1 MNLRVA
7 TALTPSLFALL
18 LSVGSALTGCTTPDP
33 VGRLAEF
40 EADRVAAED
49 AASQDSGSGDTGVD
63 TGSDTGSGNGSG
75 VTCTPAPFEV
85 EGTYLLGVNV
95 FPLDRRDEHPL
106 LLSTEVVADG
116 SGSYTFTFQP
126 LATDDIIADDG
137 SRTPRTTGARAAV
150 GTPIVV
156 TGVTIGADRSFNLT
170 VAGLRIVGEANSLTG
185 RDILADINFVDASFR
200 DSNFACGNVTG
211 QASEPISLSLAPSTF
226 AFQRTTDFLS
236 ATFLADNCN
245 DAAEIPAPAEIC
257 EGCTPAPFEAV
268 GTYLLGVNVFPLDR
282 RDEHPLLLSTEV
294 VADGSGSYTFTFQ
307 PLATDDIIADDGSR
321 TPRTTGARAPVGTAI
336 VVPGVTIG
344 ADRSFNL
351 TVANLRITGEANSL
365 TGRDILADINF
376 VDASFRDS
384 NFACGNV
391 TGQASEPIS
400 LSLAPSTFAFQRTTN
415 FLSATFLADNCDDA
429 AQIPA
434 PPEDCG
440 EGSGSGN

>member
-1 MNLRVA
+1 
-7 TALTPSLFALL
+7 
-18 LSVGSALTGCTTPDP
+18 
-33 VGRLAEF
+33 
-40 EADRVAAED
+40 
-49 AASQDSGSGDTGVD
+49 
-63 TGSDTGSGNGSG
+63 
-75 VTCTPAPFEV
+75 
-85 EGTYLLGVNV
+85 
-95 FPLDRRDEHPL
+95 
-106 LLSTEVVADG
+106 VADG
-116 SGSYTFTFQP
+116 SGTFTFTFPP

-137 SRTPRTTGARAAV
+137 SRTPRTTGARAPV
-150 GTPIVV
+150 GTAIVV
-156 TGVTIGADRSFNLT
+156 SGVTIGDDRSFNLT

-282 RDEHPLLLSTEV
+282 RDEHPLLISTEV

-321 TPRTTGARAPVGTAI
+321 TPRTTGARAPAGTPI
-336 VVPGVTIG
+336 VVPGVAIG

-351 TVANLRITGEANSL
+351 TVAGLRIVGEANSL

-429 AQIPA
+429 AEIPA

>member
-18 LSVGSALTGCTTPDP
+18 LSVVSALTGCTTPDP
-33 VGRLAEF
+33 EGRLGEF
-40 EADRVAAED
+40 DEARAAAAAD
-49 AASQDSGSGDTGVD
+49 AAQDSGNGDTTID
-63 TGSDTGSGNGSG
+63 TGADTGSGSGSG
-75 VTCTPAPFEV
+75 VTCTPAPFDPV
-85 EGTYLLGVNV
+85 GTYLLGVNV

-106 LLSTEVVADG
+106 LISTEIEADG

-137 SRTPRTTGARAAV
+137 SRSPRTTGARAPV
-150 GTPIVV
+150 GTAIVV
-156 TGVTIGADRSFNLT
+156 SGVTIGDDRSFNLT
-170 VAGLRIVGEANSLTG
+170 VAGLRVVGEANSLTG
-185 RDILADINFVDASFR
+185 RDILADINFVNATFR
-200 DSNFACGNVTG
+200 DSNFACGDVTG

-282 RDEHPLLLSTEV
+282 RDEHPLLISTEV
-294 VADGSGSYTFTFQ
+294 AADGSGNYSFTFQ

-321 TPRTTGARAPVGTAI
+321 TPRPTGAREPVGAAI
-336 VVPGVTIG
+336 VVTGVTIG
-344 ADRSFNL
+344 DDRSFNL
-351 TVANLRITGEANSL
+351 TVAGLRIVGEANSL

-400 LSLAPSTFAFQRTTN
+400 LSLAPSTFAFQRATD
-415 FLSATFLADNCDDA
+415 FLSATFLADACNDA
-429 AQIPA
+429 EQIPA

>member
-7 TALTPSLFALL
+7 TALTPTLFALL
-18 LSVGSALTGCTTPDP
+18 LAVGSALTGCTTPDP
-33 VGRLAEF
+33 EGRLAEF
-40 EADRVAAED
+40 EEARLAAEAD
-49 AASQDSGSGDTGVD
+49 AAQDSGNGDTAVD
-63 TGSDTGSGNGSG
+63 TGSDTGAGSG
-75 VTCTPAPFEV
+75 VTCTPAPFDPV
-85 EGTYLLGVNV
+85 GTYLLGVNV

-106 LLSTEVVADG
+106 LISTEIEADG

-137 SRTPRTTGARAAV
+137 SRTPRTTGARAPV
-150 GTPIVV
+150 GTAIVV
-156 TGVTIGADRSFNLT
+156 SGVTIGDDRSFNLT

-185 RDILADINFVDASFR
+185 RDILADINFVNATFR
-200 DSNFACGNVTG
+200 DSNFACGDVTG

-282 RDEHPLLLSTEV
+282 RDEHPLLISTEV
-294 VADGSGSYTFTFQ
+294 AADGSGGYTFTFQ

-321 TPRTTGARAPVGTAI
+321 TPRTTGARAPAGTPI
-336 VVPGVTIG
+336 VVTGVTIG
-344 ADRSFNL
+344 DDRSFNL
-351 TVANLRITGEANSL
+351 TVAGLRIVGEANSL

-400 LSLAPSTFAFQRTTN
+400 LSLAPSTFAFQRASN
-415 FLSATFLADNCDDA
+415 FLSATFLADACNDA
-429 AQIPA
+429 EQIPA

>member
-1 MNLRVA
+1 
-7 TALTPSLFALL
+7 
-18 LSVGSALTGCTTPDP
+18 
-33 VGRLAEF
+33 
-40 EADRVAAED
+40 
-49 AASQDSGSGDTGVD
+49 
-63 TGSDTGSGNGSG
+63 
-75 VTCTPAPFEV
+75 
-85 EGTYLLGVNV
+85 
-95 FPLDRRDEHPL
+95 
-106 LLSTEVVADG
+106 VVADG
-116 SGSYTFTFQP
+116 SGSYSFTFQP

-137 SRTPRTTGARAAV
+137 SRSPRPTGAREPVGAA
-150 GTPIVV
+150 IVV
-156 TGVTIGADRSFNLT
+156 TGVTIGDDRSFNLT

-185 RDILADINFVDASFR
+185 RDILADINFVNATFR
-200 DSNFACGNVTG
+200 DSNFACGDVTG

-257 EGCTPAPFEAV
+257 EGCTPAPFEAI

-282 RDEHPLLLSTEV
+282 RDEHPLLISTEIA
-294 VADGSGSYTFTFQ
+294 ADGSGSYTFTFQ

-321 TPRTTGARAPVGTAI
+321 TPRTTGARAPAGTPI
-336 VVPGVTIG
+336 VVTGVTIG
-344 ADRSFNL
+344 DDRSFNL
-351 TVANLRITGEANSL
+351 TVAGLRIIGEANSL

-400 LSLAPSTFAFQRTTN
+400 LSLAPSTFALQRATD
-415 FLSATFLADNCDDA
+415 FLSATFLADACNDA
-429 AQIPA
+429 EQIPA

>member
-7 TALTPSLFALL
+7 TAFAPTILALL

-33 VGRLAEF
+33 EGRLGDF
-40 EADRVAAED
+40 EEARAAAAAD
-49 AASQDSGSGDTGVD
+49 AAQDSGTGDTAVD
-63 TGSDTGSGNGSG
+63 TGEDTGSGSG

-95 FPLDRRDEHPL
+95 FPLDRRDEYPL
-106 LLSTEVVADG
+106 LLSTEIVADG
-116 SGSYTFTFQP
+116 SGTYTFTFQP

-137 SRTPRTTGARAAV
+137 SRTPRTTGARAPV
-150 GTPIVV
+150 GTAIVV
-156 TGVTIGADRSFNLT
+156 SGVTIGDDRSFNLT

-185 RDILADINFVDASFR
+185 RDILADINFVNATFR
-200 DSNFACGNVTG
+200 DSNFACGDVTG

-257 EGCTPAPFEAV
+257 EGCTPAPFEAI

-282 RDEHPLLLSTEV
+282 RDEHPLLISTEIA
-294 VADGSGSYTFTFQ
+294 ADGSGSYTFTFQ

-321 TPRTTGARAPVGTAI
+321 TPRTTGARAPAGTPI
-336 VVPGVTIG
+336 VVTGVTIG
-344 ADRSFNL
+344 DDRSFNL
-351 TVANLRITGEANSL
+351 TVAGLRIIGEANSL

-400 LSLAPSTFAFQRTTN
+400 LSLAPSTFALQRATD
-415 FLSATFLADNCDDA
+415 FLSATFLADACNDA
-429 AQIPA
+429 EQIPA

>member
-7 TALTPSLFALL
+7 TALTPTLFVLL

-33 VGRLAEF
+33 EGRLGEF
-40 EADRVAAED
+40 DEARAAAAAD
-49 AASQDSGSGDTGVD
+49 AAQDSGNGDTTID
-63 TGSDTGSGNGSG
+63 TGADTGAGSG
-75 VTCTPAPFEV
+75 VTCTPAPFDPV
-85 EGTYLLGVNV
+85 GTYLLGVNV

-106 LLSTEVVADG
+106 LISTEIEADG

-137 SRTPRTTGARAAV
+137 SRTPRTTGARAPV
-150 GTPIVV
+150 GTAIVV
-156 TGVTIGADRSFNLT
+156 SGVTIGDDRSFNLT

-282 RDEHPLLLSTEV
+282 RDEHPLLISTEV
-294 VADGSGSYTFTFQ
+294 AADGSGGYTFTFQ

-321 TPRTTGARAPVGTAI
+321 TPRTTGARAPAGTPI
-336 VVPGVTIG
+336 VVTGVTIG
-344 ADRSFNL
+344 DDRSFNL
-351 TVANLRITGEANSL
+351 TVAGLRIVGEANSL

-400 LSLAPSTFAFQRTTN
+400 LSLAPSTFAFQRASN
-415 FLSATFLADNCDDA
+415 FLSATFLADACNDA
-429 AQIPA
+429 EQIPA